1 MALGGP
7 IGAQPEGGPSAEDDF
22 IGVVGQLLAL
32 TDEEKEALPE
42 DVLTFIDEFVLSP
55 WIPSASVSAVAG
67 YRENL
72 GLSALVPESAAFAE
86 GRVEGFL
93 MWKPDDSPWQALG
106 ILDGFYRQYANNPV
120 TDAEQSWFSQA
131 ELKWKPWT
139 FLEFRTRGQGFY
151 QDEVADLSTTA
162 AQRTVLPIRVLN
174 GIVDGGVTVRL
185 PGALRLESRYVWRRA
200 DYRFVAEDYWGGE
213 WRHGLTWQSASWLGV
228 SYERSDR
235 KRDYDFRQQVT
246 PGGRP
251 IPGTELSFAQIEDE
265 ARLWLAWQRGG
276 EWRWEAGWSQL
287 ENRDEASGFYDYD
300 GEGWRGSVSWVSP
313 NDKWEVRVEW
323 EDDRIDYLNQ
333 TVGAGLDPAPRQRE
347 DRWVRAEVWREL
359 NDTWELRL
367 EMEDLVSS
375 SNETDA
381 SYRDRTYWLGLS
393 YTY

>member
-106 ILDGFYRQYANNPV
+106 ILDGSYRQYANNPV

-246 PGGRP
+246 PGGGDQFRAP
-251 IPGTELSFAQIEDE
+251 SCPLP
-265 ARLWLAWQRGG
+265 RLRMKLVCGWHGSEVESGDGKPVGPSWKIATKPRVSTTMTARGG
-276 EWRWEAGWSQL
+276 AAAFPGSALTTSGRSASSGRMIGSTTSTRRWAP
-287 ENRDEASGFYDYD
+287 ASIRLRGNARTDGF
-300 GEGWRGSVSWVSP
+300 GRKFGGS
-313 NDKWEVRVEW
+313 
-323 EDDRIDYLNQ
+323 
-333 TVGAGLDPAPRQRE
+333 
-347 DRWVRAEVWREL
+347 
-359 NDTWELRL
+359 
-367 EMEDLVSS
+367 
-375 SNETDA
+375 
-381 SYRDRTYWLGLS
+381 
-393 YTY
+393 